1 MASVRDSF
9 IRLCLK
15 PSVECDLPG
24 RLRLRFGRFEMLP
37 SAALPYLH
45 YIEDILGM
53 LAGVREVRVNAR
65 IGTILI
71 LYDAQMTSSAAIL
84 HWVDAV
90 VEEGLRMAR
99 EKDWSKAVDEAE
111 LVHLARRR
119 LTMLLPR
126 AGKENQE
133 AGSAA
138 APAKK
143 ACNMLKRES
152 NQNWMKAR
160 VCHSLPGRLRLTA
173 TGLRFLPDNGRALA
187 EALARFWRHAPRA
200 GQHSCRKRAP

>member
-1 MASVRDSF
+1 MALVRDSF

-24 RLRLRFGRFEMLP
+24 RLRLRFGRFELLP
-37 SAALPYLH
+37 KAALPYLH

-126 AGKENQE
+126 AGGETNGT
-133 AGSAA
+133 GSGA
-138 APAKK
+138 APAK
-143 ACNMLKRES
+143 E
-152 NQNWMKAR
+152 
-160 VCHSLPGRLRLTA
+160 G
-173 TGLRFLPDNGRALA
+173 
-187 EALARFWRHAPRA
+187 
-200 GQHSCRKRAP
+200 

>member
-1 MASVRDSF
+1 
-9 IRLCLK
+9 
-15 PSVECDLPG
+15 
-24 RLRLRFGRFEMLP
+24 
-37 SAALPYLH
+37 
-45 YIEDILGM
+45 M

-138 APAKK
+138 APAK
-143 ACNMLKRES
+143 E
-152 NQNWMKAR
+152 
-160 VCHSLPGRLRLTA
+160 
-173 TGLRFLPDNGRALA
+173 GL
-187 EALARFWRHAPRA
+187 
-200 GQHSCRKRAP
+200 

>member
-1 MASVRDSF
+1 
-9 IRLCLK
+9 
-15 PSVECDLPG
+15 
-24 RLRLRFGRFEMLP
+24 MLP
-37 SAALPYLH
+37 RAALPYLH

-119 LTMLLPR
+119 LTVLLPR
-126 AGKENQE
+126 AGGETNGT
-133 AGSAA
+133 GSGA
-138 APAKK
+138 APAK
-143 ACNMLKRES
+143 E
-152 NQNWMKAR
+152 
-160 VCHSLPGRLRLTA
+160 G
-173 TGLRFLPDNGRALA
+173 
-187 EALARFWRHAPRA
+187 
-200 GQHSCRKRAP
+200 

>member
-126 AGKENQE
+126 AGKENHE
-133 AGSAA
+133 AGSASA
-138 APAKK
+138 
-143 ACNMLKRES
+143 
-152 NQNWMKAR
+152 
-160 VCHSLPGRLRLTA
+160 LTKE
-173 TGLRFLPDNGRALA
+173 GL
-187 EALARFWRHAPRA
+187 
-200 GQHSCRKRAP
+200 

>member
-24 RLRLRFGRFEMLP
+24 RLRLRFGRFELLP
-37 SAALPYLH
+37 RAALPYLH

-99 EKDWSKAVDEAE
+99 EKDWSKAVVEAE

-133 AGSAA
+133 AGSAS
-138 APAKK
+138 APTK
-143 ACNMLKRES
+143 E
-152 NQNWMKAR
+152 
-160 VCHSLPGRLRLTA
+160 
-173 TGLRFLPDNGRALA
+173 GL
-187 EALARFWRHAPRA
+187 
-200 GQHSCRKRAP
+200 

>member
-71 LYDAQMTSSAAIL
+71 LYEAQTTSSTAIL
-84 HWVDAV
+84 RWVDTV
-90 VEEGLRMAR
+90 VEEPREAVGAALYELHGAGEGL
-99 EKDWSKAVDEAE
+99 V
-111 LVHLARRR
+111 
-119 LTMLLPR
+119 
-126 AGKENQE
+126 Q
-133 AGSAA
+133 
-138 APAKK
+138 
-143 ACNMLKRES
+143 
-152 NQNWMKAR
+152 
-160 VCHSLPGRLRLTA
+160 GR
-173 TGLRFLPDNGRALA
+173 G
-187 EALARFWRHAPRA
+187 
-200 GQHSCRKRAP
+200 

>member
-37 SAALPYLH
+37 RAALPYLH

-99 EKDWSKAVDEAE
+99 
-111 LVHLARRR
+111 
-119 LTMLLPR
+119 
-126 AGKENQE
+126 
-133 AGSAA
+133 
-138 APAKK
+138 
-143 ACNMLKRES
+143 
-152 NQNWMKAR
+152 
-160 VCHSLPGRLRLTA
+160 
-173 TGLRFLPDNGRALA
+173 
-187 EALARFWRHAPRA
+187 
-200 GQHSCRKRAP
+200 

>member
-1 MASVRDSF
+1 MALVRDSF

-24 RLRLRFGRFEMLP
+24 RLRLRFGRFELLP
-37 SAALPYLH
+37 KAALPYLH
-45 YIEDILGM
+45 YIEDRLCM

-138 APAKK
+138 APAK
-143 ACNMLKRES
+143 E
-152 NQNWMKAR
+152 
-160 VCHSLPGRLRLTA
+160 
-173 TGLRFLPDNGRALA
+173 GL
-187 EALARFWRHAPRA
+187 
-200 GQHSCRKRAP
+200 

>member
-1 MASVRDSF
+1 MCSIMGYFSAGADRA
-9 IRLCLK
+9 
-15 PSVECDLPG
+15 
-24 RLRLRFGRFEMLP
+24 RFEQGFSATISRGPDDTRILDTGNGLLGFHRLAIMGLSDSGMQPFVRNGSMLVCNGEIYGFR
-37 SAALPYLH
+37 SLREQLEASGIQFVSDSDCEILLPLYER
-45 YIEDILGM
+45 YGTDMFAM
-53 LAGVREVRVNAR
+53 LDAEYA
-65 IGTILI
+65 LI

-138 APAKK
+138 APAK
-143 ACNMLKRES
+143 E
-152 NQNWMKAR
+152 
-160 VCHSLPGRLRLTA
+160 
-173 TGLRFLPDNGRALA
+173 GL
-187 EALARFWRHAPRA
+187 
-200 GQHSCRKRAP
+200 

>member
-24 RLRLRFGRFEMLP
+24 RLRLRFGRFELLP
-37 SAALPYLH
+37 KAALPYLH
-45 YIEDILGM
+45 YIEDILCM

-99 EKDWSKAVDEAE
+99 RGAGVPGAM
-111 LVHLARRR
+111 
-119 LTMLLPR
+119 TLLWW
-126 AGKENQE
+126 ATDILGGK
-133 AGSAA
+133 G
-138 APAKK
+138 
-143 ACNMLKRES
+143 
-152 NQNWMKAR
+152 
-160 VCHSLPGRLRLTA
+160 
-173 TGLRFLPDNGRALA
+173 NGV
-187 EALARFWRHAPRA
+187 
-200 GQHSCRKRAP
+200 GQG